1 MTLFLPFSGNRKS
14 SSPDR
19 PRFAVL
25 VVIACLFALE
35 TGTPSS
41 FAQGPAAAATPDV
54 LVLSNGDTLHGKL
67 VNEAGGKVTFHS
79 DSLGDVSIGWD
90 KIKELHTS
98 GSYSIL
104 EKNFKPKGKKNAP
117 QIPSGTLEVENKSIT
132 VHPEGGATPAP
143 IPVGNAV
150 YIMDTGMLDKQLFHH
165 PGIMTGWNGAATAG
179 AAIVAATQNQYTFSG
194 GVGLVRV
201 IPTVSWLTTRNRTAI
216 DFTGSFGKITQ
227 PSYTVPASGTTPAVF
242 VPSVVTKSALYHAD
256 AERDEY
262 FSSRMFALVQ
272 TAFDHNYAQ
281 DLDLQE
287 IYGGGIGWTT
297 LKTPEQEADL
307 KATVQYEKQLFRSDA
322 SANKDLIGST
332 FSVSYVLHQKLV
344 TYTQGLAFIPAFNDP
359 HAYSANET
367 NTFAF
372 PAYKNFSFSI
382 GTLDSYVNDSP
393 SAVSITQPPVKRNS
407 FQFTMGLTY
416 AIKSKY

>member
-1 MTLFLPFSGNRKS
+1 MTLLPLFSRDRNSSLLNRN
-14 SSPDR
+14 R
-19 PRFAVL
+19 LAIL
-25 VVIACLFALE
+25 VVITCMLGLE
-35 TGTPSS
+35 AGTPYLL
-41 FAQGPAAAATPDV
+41 AQGPAAAATPDV

-79 DSLGDVSIGWD
+79 DPLGDVSIGWD

-98 GSYSIL
+98 GSYAIL
-104 EKNFKPKGKKNAP
+104 EKNLKPKGKKNAA
-117 QIPSGTLEVENKSIT
+117 QIPSGPIEVENKSVT
-132 VHPEGGATPAP
+132 VHPEGAPAPAP
-143 IPVGNAV
+143 IPVGDAV
-150 YIMDTGMLDKQLFHH
+150 YIMDKGVLDKQLFHH

-201 IPTVSWLTTRNRTAI
+201 VPTVSWLTTRNRTAI

-227 PSYTVPASGTTPAVF
+227 PSYTVPASGTTPPVF

-262 FSSRMFALVQ
+262 FSARMFALGQV
-272 TAFDHNYAQ
+272 AFDHNYAQ
-281 DLDLQE
+281 DLDLAE
-287 IYGGGIGWTT
+287 IYGGGIGWTA
-297 LKTPEQEADL
+297 LKTPKQEADL
-307 KATVQYEKQLFRSDA
+307 KATIQYEKQLFRGDA
-322 SANKDLIGST
+322 SANKNLIGST
-332 FSVSYVLHQKLV
+332 VSISYVLHQKLV

-367 NTFAF
+367 NTLAF
-372 PAYKNFSFSI
+372 PAYKNFSFSV

-393 SAVSITQPPVKRNS
+393 SVVSTTQPPVKRNS